1 MTPSHA
7 LVWAAAIW
15 SFVIPTQVIAG
26 EIRSLRLEQAVEL
39 ALQRNPT
46 LQAQALTSS
55 ASMANEVTV
64 WLRPNPVFVSS
75 SQDFTAGVSQLL
87 ERGGK
92 RQRRIDSA
100 KLSTEIATS
109 DFSDARRGLVF
120 QVRKTFTEALLAKGG
135 MALAEENLK
144 SFQEVEDLG
153 KIRFQKREI
162 SEADLLRVELQK
174 LQLDTDVL
182 DATLRLKTSKATLRT
197 LLATPDVAEDFDVEG
212 RFNYAEFDMSL
223 AELKEL
229 AIRNRPDLRSAQT
242 LERKAQA
249 DIRMAVANSYTDITL
264 MLGYHHTE
272 PSLPKWINPLFPQG
286 PSEDSVGLGVSFP
299 IRVFDRNQGDIA
311 RARADALRAA
321 SLTEALRNQITSEVE
336 ASYASFQAGRE
347 RSRLYEQVYLAK
359 GRELRE
365 IAEHAYNSGTT
376 SLLDLFE
383 VNRTYREMQ
392 LAYRQV
398 LASYLTGLHQLNSV
412 VGTDVVK

>member
-64 WLRPNPVFVSS
+64 GLRPNPVFVSS

-109 DFSDARRGLVF
+109 DFSDARRSLVF
-120 QVRKTFTEALLAKGG
+120 QVRKTFTEALLAKGS

-153 KIRFQKREI
+153 KIRFQKGEI

-174 LQLDTDVL
+174 LQLETDVL
-182 DATLRLKTSKATLRT
+182 DATLQLKTSKATLRT
-197 LLATPDVAEDFDVEG
+197 LLATPDLAQDFDVEG
-212 RFNYAEFDMSL
+212 NFDFVEIDLSL
-223 AELKEL
+223 TELKEL
-229 AIRNRPDLRSAQT
+229 AIRNRPDLRSTQT

-249 DIRMAVANSYTDITL
+249 DVRLAVANSYADITL

-272 PSLPKWINPLFPQG
+272 PSLPNWINPLFLQG
-286 PSEDSVGLGVSFP
+286 PAENSVGFGFSFP
-299 IRVFDRNQGDIA
+299 IRVFDRNQGEIA
-311 RARADALRAA
+311 RARAEANRAA
-321 SLTEALRNQITSEVE
+321 SLAEALKNQITSEVE
-336 ASYASFQAGRE
+336 ASVAAFQAGRE
-347 RSRLYEQVYLAK
+347 RARLYEQVYLAK

-365 IAEHAYNSGTT
+365 IAELAYNSGTT
-376 SLLDLFE
+376 SLLDLLE

-412 VGTDVVK
+412 VGTDVIK

>member
-7 LVWAAAIW
+7 LVWAVAIW

-26 EIRSLRLEQAVEL
+26 EIRSLTLKQAVEL
-39 ALQRNPT
+39 ALERNPT

-55 ASMANEVTV
+55 ASMANEMTV
-64 WLRPNPVFVSS
+64 GLRPNPVFVSS

-109 DFSDARRGLVF
+109 DFSDARRSLVF
-120 QVRKTFTEALLAKGG
+120 QVRKTFTEALLAKGS

-153 KIRFQKREI
+153 KIRFQKGEI

-174 LQLDTDVL
+174 LQLETDVQ
-182 DATLRLKTSKATLRT
+182 DAALRLKTAKMTLRA
-197 LLATPDVAEDFDVEG
+197 LLATPALAEDFDVEG
-212 RFNYAEFDMSL
+212 ELTFTEFDPPL
-223 AELKEL
+223 ADLKEL

-286 PSEDSVGLGVSFP
+286 PSENSVGLGVSFP
-299 IRVFDRNQGDIA
+299 IRVFDRNQGEIA
-311 RARADALRAA
+311 RARAEALRAA
-321 SLTEALRNQITSEVE
+321 SLTEALRNQITREVE
-336 ASYASFQAGRE
+336 VSYASFQAGRE
-347 RSRLYEQVYLAK
+347 RARLYEQVYLAK

-365 IAEHAYNSGTT
+365 IAELAYNSGTT

-412 VGTDVVK
+412 VGTDVIK

>member
-15 SFVIPTQVIAG
+15 SFVIPRQVIAG

-46 LQAQALTSS
+46 LQAQSLTSS

-64 WLRPNPVFVSS
+64 GLRPNPVFVSS

-109 DFSDARRGLVF
+109 DFSDARRSLVF
-120 QVRKTFTEALLAKGG
+120 QVRKTFSEALLAKGS

-153 KIRFQKREI
+153 KIRFQKGEI
-162 SEADLLRVELQK
+162 SEADLLRVELQQ
-174 LQLDTDVL
+174 LQLETDLL
-182 DATLRLKTSKATLRT
+182 DATLRLKTSKASLRT

-212 RFNYAEFDMSL
+212 HFDFAEFDMSL

-272 PSLPKWINPLFPQG
+272 PSLPNGSTRSSRKAPRRTASVLESASQSGSSTGTREKSQG
-286 PSEDSVGLGVSFP
+286 LEQRRFGL
-299 IRVFDRNQGDIA
+299 
-311 RARADALRAA
+311 
-321 SLTEALRNQITSEVE
+321 
-336 ASYASFQAGRE
+336 
-347 RSRLYEQVYLAK
+347 
-359 GRELRE
+359 
-365 IAEHAYNSGTT
+365 
-376 SLLDLFE
+376 
-383 VNRTYREMQ
+383 
-392 LAYRQV
+392 
-398 LASYLTGLHQLNSV
+398 LH
-412 VGTDVVK
+412 